1 MLLLAARSVDRCMSV
16 ETTTTA
22 SITVMFKA
30 IWGWLSFDWGS
41 RVFSLFPWATLIDIG
56 IMTFIVYQ
64 VYTRFRG
71 TQALRVLGGV
81 VILGLGGLIAQKA
94 GLFLTSWLLG
104 GISAAAVIFFVVI
117 FQGEIRQMLERVN
130 PRLPVSLLRSLP
142 PAALSV
148 IAEAAFALA
157 ARRCGA
163 LFVLERQDVLEPLL
177 RSPGAKIDA
186 QLSQELLET
195 LFIPTSLLHDGAVY
209 IREGRVYRAGCVLP
223 LSGTPTL
230 ASFYGTRH
238 RAALGITEQSD
249 ALAIVV
255 SEERG
260 TVSVAES
267 GTLEVVHSPAALRVW
282 LADRLRTPSE
292 QKKKHRFSAEL
303 VTRNWQPKLASLA
316 LVVLL
321 WLVLVGRQDTEIGLS
336 IPVVYTNVPSALM
349 VQEQKIQEVYV
360 RVRGSQEMLNFL
372 DPSRLR
378 VMIDLRDAKAGL
390 QRYPITAKDI
400 NLPLGLQLVLVEP
413 EEIRLRL
420 REVPPANSS
429 G

>member
-1 MLLLAARSVDRCMSV
+1 ML
-16 ETTTTA
+16 E
-22 SITVMFKA
+22 A
-30 IWGWLSFDWGS
+30 IQGWFSFDWSRGS
-41 RVFSLFPWATLIDIG
+41 LFLFPWTTLIDIG
-56 IMTFIVYQ
+56 VMTFIVYQ
-64 VYTRFRG
+64 VYARFRG
-71 TQALRVLGGV
+71 TRALRVLGGV
-81 VILGLGGLIAQKA
+81 VILGLGGLLAQKA

-104 GISAAAVIFFVVI
+104 GISAAAVILFVVI

-130 PRLPVSLLRSLP
+130 PRLPLSVLRPLP
-142 PAALSV
+142 PAAVNV

-163 LFVLERQDVLEPLL
+163 LFVVERQDALDPLL

-195 LFIPTSLLHDGAVY
+195 LFMPASPLHDGAVY
-209 IREGRVYRAGCVLP
+209 IREGRVYRAGAVLP

-260 TVSVAES
+260 TVAVAES
-267 GTLEVVHSPAALRVW
+267 GTLEVLPAPAVLRAW
-282 LADRLRTPSE
+282 LTDRLRTPGE
-292 QKKKHRFSAEL
+292 QRRKRWFSSEL
-303 VTRNWQPKLASLA
+303 VTRDWQPKLVSLA
-316 LVVLL
+316 LVVFL
-321 WLVLVGRQDTEIGLS
+321 WFVLVGRQNTEIGLS
-336 IPVVYTNVPSALM
+336 VPVVYTNVPSALTI
-349 VQEQKIQEVYV
+349 QEQKIQEVYV

-420 REVPPANSS
+420 RELAPESQGGEGRGN
-429 G
+429 GR

>member
-1 MLLLAARSVDRCMSV
+1 MMLESV
-16 ETTTTA
+16 
-22 SITVMFKA
+22 
-30 IWGWLSFDWGS
+30 WGWLSLDWGW
-41 RVFSLFPWATLIDIG
+41 RIFALFPWTTLVDIG
-56 IMTFIVYQ
+56 LMTFIVYQ
-64 VYTRFRG
+64 VYLRFRG
-71 TQALRVLGGV
+71 TRALRVLGGV
-81 VILGLGGLIAQKA
+81 AILGVGGLVAQQA

-104 GISAAAVIFFVVI
+104 GISAAAVILFVVI

-130 PRLPVSLLRSLP
+130 PRLPVSFLRPLP
-142 PAALSV
+142 QAALGI
-148 IAEAAFALA
+148 IAETAFALA

-163 LFVLERQDVLEPLL
+163 LFVLERQDFLDPLL
-177 RSPGAKIDA
+177 RSQGAKIDA
-186 QLSQELLET
+186 HVSQELLET
-195 LFIPTSLLHDGAVY
+195 LFVPSAPLHDGAVY

-267 GTLEVVHSPAALRVW
+267 GTLEVVNSPAALRVW
-282 LADRLRTPSE
+282 LTDRLRTSSE
-292 QKKKHRFSAEL
+292 QKKKQWLSTEL
-303 VTRNWQPKLASLA
+303 VVRNWQPKLVSFA
-316 LVVLL
+316 LVMLL
-321 WLVLVGRQDTEIGLS
+321 WFVLVGRQDTEIGLS
-336 IPVVYTNVPSALM
+336 VPVVYTNVPNALM
-349 VQEQKIQEVYV
+349 IQEQKTQEVYV

-378 VMIDLRDAKAGL
+378 VMVDLRDARAGL
-390 QRYPITAKDI
+390 HRYPIAAKDI
-400 NLPLGLQLVLVEP
+400 NLPPGLQLVRVEP

-420 REVPPANSS
+420 REMSPGSNGGKAR
-429 G
+429 